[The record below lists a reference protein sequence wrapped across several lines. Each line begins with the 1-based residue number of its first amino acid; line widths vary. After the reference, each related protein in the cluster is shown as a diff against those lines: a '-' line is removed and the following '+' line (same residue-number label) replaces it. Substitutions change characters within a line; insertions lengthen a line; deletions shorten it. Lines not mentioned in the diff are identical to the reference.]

1 MATRNGKATWNGDL
15 MHGSGQLTV
24 GDSHWTTD
32 YSFTSR
38 FKGLLTEAD
47 EDATN
52 PEELVAAAHAACFSM
67 ALSLALTE
75 NGHPP
80 RLIETHVRVHLRN
93 VAGLPTIQQIDLETE
108 ADVPNIEES
117 DFQKTAEDAKTSCI
131 ISRALKGV
139 DAINLSATLRR

>member
-1 MATRNGKATWNGDL
+1 MATRNGEATWNGDL

-24 GDSHWTTD
+24 GENRWTTD

-38 FKGLLTEAD
+38 FKGVLTDAD

-80 RLIETHVRVHLRN
+80 RLIDTHTRVHLRN
-93 VAGLPTIQQIDLETE
+93 VAGLPTIQEIDLDTE
-108 ADVPNIEES
+108 ADVPNIEET
-117 DFQKTAEDAKTSCI
+117 DFQKTAQGAKTSCI
-131 ISRALKGV
+131 ISRALTGV
-139 DAINLSATLRR
+139 EAINLSATLRR